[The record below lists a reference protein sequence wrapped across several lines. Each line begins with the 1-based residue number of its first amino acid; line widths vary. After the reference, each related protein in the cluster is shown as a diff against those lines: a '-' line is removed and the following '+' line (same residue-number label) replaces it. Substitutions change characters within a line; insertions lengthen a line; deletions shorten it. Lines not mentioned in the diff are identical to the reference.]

1 MSVWPFIVSPRLVLY
16 ICTFAYLRGQGLHCT
31 GNLLFATNPGIS
43 QFLQSF
49 NIYLA
54 SDWASRSCKSL
65 EWYMVKSENH
75 ISLKTRMYSVSW
87 NRTIF
92 TSTLKY
98 THTAK
103 YPIVHFS
110 IHCQKRDK
118 GGDGGDQIYVNISPT
133 FVHFIIFIIIF
144 VISFFIL
151 IIKKMQRNRT
161 PWSTCVWCPP
171 NVQPDSSSPRWKWQ
185 NLSNLNWKLKHQHVW
200 KI

>member
-65 EWYMVKSENH
+65 EWYMLKSENH
-75 ISLKTRMYSVSW
+75 IFKTRMYSVSW
-87 NRTIF
+87 NKTISK
-92 TSTLKY
+92 STLKY

-118 GGDGGDQIYVNISPT
+118 GGNGGIRLMSIFLPLLSIS
-133 FVHFIIFIIIF
+133 
-144 VISFFIL
+144 L
-151 IIKKMQRNRT
+151 
-161 PWSTCVWCPP
+161 
-171 NVQPDSSSPRWKWQ
+171 SSS
-185 NLSNLNWKLKHQHVW
+185 LSLSFPSLSSSSRRCRETAHHEAHVCGALLMCNPTSLPQDENGRTCQIKW
-200 KI
+200 KINHQNV